1 MHGVKKW
8 LKYCWGVQ
16 SKTLL
21 KIDAEIQD
29 SNLSNADIFVPD
41 VRGRG
46 ISWLLFVQQLFQSE
60 NNKSLV
66 SYHKIT

>member
-16 SKTLL
+16 SKTRL

-46 ISWLLFVQQLFQSE
+46 IPWLLFVQQPF
-60 NNKSLV
+60 
-66 SYHKIT
+66 